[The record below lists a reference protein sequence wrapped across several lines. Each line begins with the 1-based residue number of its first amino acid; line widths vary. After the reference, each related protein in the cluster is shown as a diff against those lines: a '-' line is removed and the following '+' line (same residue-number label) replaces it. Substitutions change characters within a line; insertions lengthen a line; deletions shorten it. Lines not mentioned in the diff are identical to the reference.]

1 MRPSL
6 RKPVDKV
13 VPPREPVTP
22 PVRPTS
28 GRLVLN
34 DPAYLSFLLARIS
47 GGRRRKGALRKPA
60 E

>member
-6 RKPVDKV
+6 RKSADKI
-13 VPPREPVTP
+13 VPPPEPATP
-22 PVRPTS
+22 PRRPTS
-28 GRLVLN
+28 GPLVVN